1 MDRAKLKIFIAIA
14 LGIAVGFA
22 VGFGWG
28 HVRLQSEQKMY
39 TAKIKDLNRRLSQ
52 AQSKYS
58 QDIAQQT
65 VLEDEKRAALEE
77 VEKIRTEKKVL
88 KSKADSLDAK
98 SGQLTERLA
107 KVETERNSL
116 DKKEKQ
122 DLRTIEERD
131 KEIKQLVEIRQR
143 LQNEL
148 KRVNQ
153 RYDRCVENNAGMYIV
168 ASEILHR
175 YEGKGFKDRVLE
187 KEPFTQIKKVE
198 LERLVQEYRDK
209 IDAQKMRTK

>member
-1 MDRAKLKIFIAIA
+1 MDRAKLKIFIVIA

-28 HVRLQSEQKMY
+28 HMRLQSEQK
-39 TAKIKDLNRRLSQ
+39 TCAAKIKDLNRRLSQ
-52 AQSKYS
+52 AQSRYS

-77 VEKIRTEKKVL
+77 VEKLRTEKKVL
-88 KSKADSLDAK
+88 KSKTDSLDAK
-98 SGQLTERLA
+98 SGQLNERLI
-107 KVETERNSL
+107 KVEAERNSL

-122 DLRTIEERD
+122 GLQTIQERD
-131 KEIKQLVEIRQR
+131 REIKQLVEIRQR

-153 RYDRCVENNAGMYIV
+153 TYDRCAENNAGMYAV
-168 ASEILHR
+168 ASEVLHR

-209 IDAQKMRTK
+209 IDSQKLRSK